1 MTLVGVENRIMKNML
16 EKYKSILMYLFFG
29 ICTTVINIVRY
40 WMFYISLD
48 FPNVLSTIFS
58 WIISVLFAYI
68 TNKLWVF
75 ESRSFG
81 KKVLVREIAT
91 FFGARF
97 ISGIIDLA
105 IMFLFVD
112 MLLFPAMIIKFI
124 SNIFVVIF
132 NYVASKVVI
141 FK

>member
-1 MTLVGVENRIMKNML
+1 ML

-29 ICTTVINIVRY
+29 ICTTVINIVTY

-105 IMFLFVD
+105 VMFLFVD

-132 NYVASKVVI
+132 NYVTSKVVI

>member
-1 MTLVGVENRIMKNML
+1 MKNML

-29 ICTTVINIVRY
+29 ICTTVINIVTY

-48 FPNVLSTIFS
+48 FLNVLSTIFS

-132 NYVASKVVI
+132 NYVASKVLI

>member
-1 MTLVGVENRIMKNML
+1 MKNML

-29 ICTTVINIVRY
+29 ICTTVINIVTY
-40 WMFYISLD
+40 WIFYIYLD
-48 FPNVLSTIFS
+48 FPNILSTIFS

-75 ESRSFG
+75 ESRSFD
-81 KKVLVREIAT
+81 KKVLVREITT

-97 ISGIIDLA
+97 ISGVIDLG
-105 IMFLFVD
+105 IMFVFVD
-112 MLLFPAMIIKFI
+112 ILFSPAMVVKFI
-124 SNIFVVIF
+124 SNMFVVIF
-132 NYVASKVVI
+132 NYIASKLVI

>member
-1 MTLVGVENRIMKNML
+1 MKNML

-29 ICTTVINIVRY
+29 ICTTVINIVTY
-40 WMFYISLD
+40 WIFYIYLD
-48 FPNVLSTIFS
+48 FPNILSTIFS

-75 ESRSFG
+75 ESRSFD

>member
-1 MTLVGVENRIMKNML
+1 MKNTL

-29 ICTTVINIVRY
+29 ICTTVINIVTY
-40 WMFYISLD
+40 WIFYIYLD
-48 FPNVLSTIFS
+48 FPNILSTIFS

-75 ESRSFG
+75 ESRSFD
-81 KKVLVREIAT
+81 KKVLVREITT

-97 ISGIIDLA
+97 ISGVIDLG
-105 IMFLFVD
+105 IMFVFVD
-112 MLLFPAMIIKFI
+112 ILFSPAMVVKFI
-124 SNIFVVIF
+124 SNVFVVIF
-132 NYVASKVVI
+132 NYIASKLVI

>member
-1 MTLVGVENRIMKNML
+1 MKNML

-29 ICTTVINIVRY
+29 ICTTIINIVTY

-105 IMFLFVD
+105 VMFLFVD

>member
-1 MTLVGVENRIMKNML
+1 MKNML

-29 ICTTVINIVRY
+29 ICTTVINIVTY

-48 FPNVLSTIFS
+48 VPNVLSTIFS

>member
-1 MTLVGVENRIMKNML
+1 MKNML

-29 ICTTVINIVRY
+29 ICTTVINIVTY

-81 KKVLVREIAT
+81 KKVLVREITT

>member
-1 MTLVGVENRIMKNML
+1 MKNML

-29 ICTTVINIVRY
+29 ICTTVINIVTY

-48 FPNVLSTIFS
+48 FLNVLSTIFS

>member
-1 MTLVGVENRIMKNML
+1 MKNML

-29 ICTTVINIVRY
+29 ICTTVINIVTY

-105 IMFLFVD
+105 VMFLFVD

>member
-1 MTLVGVENRIMKNML
+1 MKNML

-29 ICTTVINIVRY
+29 ICTTVINIVTY

-112 MLLFPAMIIKFI
+112 VLLFPAMIIKFI

>member
-1 MTLVGVENRIMKNML
+1 MKNML

-29 ICTTVINIVRY
+29 ICTTVINIVTY

-132 NYVASKVVI
+132 NYVTSKVVI

>member
-1 MTLVGVENRIMKNML
+1 ML

-29 ICTTVINIVRY
+29 ICTTVINIVTY

>member
-29 ICTTVINIVRY
+29 ICTTVINIVTY

>member
-29 ICTTVINIVRY
+29 ICTTVINIVTY

-105 IMFLFVD
+105 VMFLFVD

>member
-29 ICTTVINIVRY
+29 ICTTIINIVTY

-105 IMFLFVD
+105 VMFLFVD

>member
-1 MTLVGVENRIMKNML
+1 
-16 EKYKSILMYLFFG
+16 MYNSNQYCDVLDVLYLSGFSKCIIYDFF
-29 ICTTVINIVRY
+29 
-40 WMFYISLD
+40 L
-48 FPNVLSTIFS
+48 
-58 WIISVLFAYI
+58 IISVLFAYI

-81 KKVLVREIAT
+81 KKVLVREITT

>member
-1 MTLVGVENRIMKNML
+1 MTLIGVENRIMKNTL

-29 ICTTVINIVRY
+29 ICTTVINIVTY
-40 WMFYISLD
+40 WIFYIYLD
-48 FPNVLSTIFS
+48 FPNILSTIFS

-75 ESRSFG
+75 ESRSFD
-81 KKVLVREIAT
+81 KKVLVREITT

-97 ISGIIDLA
+97 ISGVIDLG
-105 IMFLFVD
+105 IMFVFVD
-112 MLLFPAMIIKFI
+112 ILFSPAMVVKFI
-124 SNIFVVIF
+124 SNVFVVIF
-132 NYVASKVVI
+132 NYIASKLVI

>member
-1 MTLVGVENRIMKNML
+1 MKNML

-29 ICTTVINIVRY
+29 ICTTVINIVTY
-40 WMFYISLD
+40 WIFYIYLD
-48 FPNVLSTIFS
+48 FPNILSTIFS

-75 ESRSFG
+75 ESRSFD
-81 KKVLVREIAT
+81 KKVLVREITT

-97 ISGIIDLA
+97 ISGILDLA
-105 IMFLFVD
+105 VMFLFVD
-112 MLLFPAMIIKFI
+112 VFLFPAMIIKFI

-132 NYVASKVVI
+132 NYMASKVVI

>member
-1 MTLVGVENRIMKNML
+1 ML

-29 ICTTVINIVRY
+29 ICTTVINIVTY

-105 IMFLFVD
+105 VMFLFVD

-141 FK
+141 FKGSFQRFS

>member
-29 ICTTVINIVRY
+29 ICTTIINIVTY

-105 IMFLFVD
+105 VMFLFVD
-112 MLLFPAMIIKFI
+112 MLLFPAIIIKFI

>member
-1 MTLVGVENRIMKNML
+1 MKNML

-29 ICTTVINIVRY
+29 ICTTVINIVTY

-132 NYVASKVVI
+132 NYVASKVLI

>member
-1 MTLVGVENRIMKNML
+1 ML

-29 ICTTVINIVRY
+29 ICTTVINIVTY

-97 ISGIIDLA
+97 ISGIIYLA
-105 IMFLFVD
+105 VMFLFVD

>member
-1 MTLVGVENRIMKNML
+1 MKNML

-29 ICTTVINIVRY
+29 ICTTVINIVTY

-48 FPNVLSTIFS
+48 FLNVLSTIFS

-91 FFGARF
+91 LFGARF

-132 NYVASKVVI
+132 NYVASKVLI

>member
-1 MTLVGVENRIMKNML
+1 MTLIGVENRIMKNML

-29 ICTTVINIVRY
+29 ICTTVINIVTY

>member
-1 MTLVGVENRIMKNML
+1 MKNVL

-29 ICTTVINIVRY
+29 ICTTVINIVTY

>member
-1 MTLVGVENRIMKNML
+1 MKNML

-29 ICTTVINIVRY
+29 ICTTVINIVTY

-81 KKVLVREIAT
+81 KKVLLREIAT

-105 IMFLFVD
+105 IMF
-112 MLLFPAMIIKFI
+112 FPAMVVKII
-124 SNIFVVIF
+124 SNVFVVIF
-132 NYVASKVVI
+132 NYIASKLVI

>member
-1 MTLVGVENRIMKNML
+1 MKNML

-29 ICTTVINIVRY
+29 ICTTVINIVTY

-48 FPNVLSTIFS
+48 FPNILSTIFS

>member
-1 MTLVGVENRIMKNML
+1 MKNML

-29 ICTTVINIVRY
+29 ICTTVINIVTY